1 MADTGKNRLPSLRP
15 SGMFQD
21 FHKEMDQLLQSF
33 FGREAPVPAAYE
45 GLPQGLLS
53 PAIDVTENDKEIR
66 LTAELP
72 GLAEEDV
79 DLTIREGRLSLRGEK
94 KIERDEDKDDVHIT
108 ERRYGS
114 FHRNLPIPARV
125 DASEIEAKFDK
136 GVLVVK
142 MPKKPEAQ
150 AEERKVKIKK

>member
-1 MADTGKNRLPSLRP
+1 MAEADKTRLPSLWP

-21 FHKEMDQLLQSF
+21 FHKEMDQLLHGF
-33 FGREAPVPAAYE
+33 FGREAPAEYQ
-45 GLPQGLLS
+45 GLPQGVLS
-53 PAIDVTENDKEIR
+53 PAIDITENDKEIK

-94 KIERDEDKDDVHIT
+94 KIERDDKKDDVHIT

-114 FHRNLPIPARV
+114 FHRSLPIPDRV
-125 DASEIEAKFDK
+125 DTAKIAAKFEK
-136 GVLVVK
+136 GVLVVT
-142 MPKKPEAQ
+142 MPKKAGSEPES
-150 AEERKVKIKK
+150 RKVKIGK